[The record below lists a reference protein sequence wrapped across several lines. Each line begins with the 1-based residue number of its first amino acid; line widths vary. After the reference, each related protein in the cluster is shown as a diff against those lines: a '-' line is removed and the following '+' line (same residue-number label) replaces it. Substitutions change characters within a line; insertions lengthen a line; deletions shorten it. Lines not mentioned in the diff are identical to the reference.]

1 MTIVRGIAA
10 VLAGMVATVM
20 LSSAADYVLAHTLLA
35 ASEMG
40 SPPWLAVAL
49 AYRALFGVIGGFVT
63 ARLAPARPMT
73 HAGILGA
80 IGTLV
85 ATAGVVVMWQIGNHW
100 YPIAL
105 AVLSLPETVAG
116 AWVAGRRPALKRMPG
131 DIRDGGARARCIV
144 AKGGAAM
151 IFEQVTTGG
160 CQSYLIGCADTLSAA
175 LIDPEIGQVDR
186 YRALA
191 ARDGLHI
198 RYVVDTHTHADH
210 FSAARQLAEALGA
223 VAVMHHASAVPVV
236 ARADLARHVARQAND
251 LGILDVREGE
261 AFRAGHIPGAT
272 HLPRGQLELRV
283 IEAFPDPTVRIVTCC
298 EVGKISTLAAATLRE
313 LGFARVAALDGGM
326 AQWREGG
333 YPVESCAG

>member
-10 VLAGMVATVM
+10 VLAGMVAIVM

-73 HAGILGA
+73 HAVILGA

-85 ATAGVVVMWQIGNHW
+85 ATAGVVVMWQVGNHW

-131 DIRDGGARARCIV
+131 DIRDGGRRAR
-144 AKGGAAM
+144 GA
-151 IFEQVTTGG
+151 
-160 CQSYLIGCADTLSAA
+160 S
-175 LIDPEIGQVDR
+175 
-186 YRALA
+186 
-191 ARDGLHI
+191 
-198 RYVVDTHTHADH
+198 
-210 FSAARQLAEALGA
+210 
-223 VAVMHHASAVPVV
+223 
-236 ARADLARHVARQAND
+236 
-251 LGILDVREGE
+251 
-261 AFRAGHIPGAT
+261 
-272 HLPRGQLELRV
+272 
-283 IEAFPDPTVRIVTCC
+283 
-298 EVGKISTLAAATLRE
+298 
-313 LGFARVAALDGGM
+313 
-326 AQWREGG
+326 
-333 YPVESCAG
+333 